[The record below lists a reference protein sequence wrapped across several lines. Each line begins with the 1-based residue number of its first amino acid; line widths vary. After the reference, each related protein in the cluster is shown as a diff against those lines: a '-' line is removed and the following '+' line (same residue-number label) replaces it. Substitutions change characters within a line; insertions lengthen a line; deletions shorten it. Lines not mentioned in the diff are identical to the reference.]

1 MRAAKRRDL
10 TLRPPEFIIIK
21 TTRKPRYRL
30 ADLLAQMPPGPLALD
45 EEMRAWESASPIG
58 KEIL

>member
-1 MRAAKRRDL
+1 MSAAKKRDH
-10 TLRPPEFIIIK
+10 TWHREESDVN
-21 TTRKPRYRL
+21 TVTRKPRYRL

-45 EEMRAWESASPIG
+45 EEMRAWESEPPIG